1 MVTMNAFIVAVVAA
15 LSAFAGGAVASAE
28 SVREPYVIERA
39 EVWRL
44 PAETGDQYTI
54 YVSRPAA
61 AAPPG
66 GYPVLYVLDGDD
78 NFAVAAKT
86 ATRMARFSGGEIQEG
101 VVVGIGYRDLAQR
114 IYDYTPA
121 DVAAGD
127 WRGMKTGG
135 ATGFRAFISDVLQPA
150 IAAEFQVDRERQAL
164 IGHSFGGLFVLDTL
178 LTEPAL
184 FNSYIAASA
193 SIWFGGEALFEKS
206 ERFAKERR
214 DASARKLTLL
224 VGELENG
231 GDAASPTNSFRIPE
245 ESARLAERI
254 DEAQSLTVRYRVL
267 SGETHAT
274 TVLPAIAEAIKL
286 AFTRAP
292 Q

>member
-1 MVTMNAFIVAVVAA
+1 MVTMNALIVAGIAA
-15 LSAFAGGAVASAE
+15 LSAFAGGAVATAE
-28 SVREPYVIERA
+28 SMREPYVMERA

-54 YVSRPAA
+54 YVSRPASP
-61 AAPPG
+61 APSG

-78 NFAVAAKT
+78 NFAIAAKT
-86 ATRMARFSGGEIQEG
+86 ASRMARFSGGEIQEG
-101 VVVGIGYRDLAQR
+101 VIVGIGYRDLAQR
-114 IYDYTPA
+114 VYDYTPA

-135 ATGFRAFISDVLQPA
+135 AAAFRAFISDVLQPA
-150 IAAEFQVDRERQAL
+150 IAEEFQVDTERQAL
-164 IGHSFGGLFVLDTL
+164 MGHSFGGLFVLDTL
-178 LTEPAL
+178 FTEPAL

-193 SIWFGGEALFEKS
+193 SIWFGGETLLEKS
-206 ERFAKERR
+206 DAFAKKSGP
-214 DASARKLTLL
+214 AGARKLTLL
-224 VGELENG
+224 VGELENS
-231 GDAASPTNSFRIPE
+231 GDAASTSRSSRMIE
-245 ESARLAERI
+245 ENARLAEHI
-254 DEAQSLTVRYRVL
+254 GEAQSLTVRHRVL

-286 AFTRAP
+286 AFTREP